1 MGNYTRKFE
10 QREMIHRFILSL
22 VLIGRASCYPGALCN
37 VTYSIPASC
46 QDVFSAL
53 TQQMLTWDNTTSCPG
68 KCDQRYFLDNQRGPP
83 LSPVT
88 LEGTNENCD
97 KCPCGQKCL
106 YVHKETSE
114 NFVRGSHITPVIRY
128 VDDIIFEK
136 LEEKNDYCKLLQHEK
151 SHGRSRIYWFRR
163 VQGRIKHRFMH
174 A

>member
-1 MGNYTRKFE
+1 MGNYSGKFE
-10 QREMIHRFILSL
+10 QREMIHRFILSI

-68 KCDQRYFLDNQRGPP
+68 KCDQ
-83 LSPVT
+83 S
-88 LEGTNENCD
+88 
-97 KCPCGQKCL
+97 PCGQKCL

-128 VDDIIFEK
+128 
-136 LEEKNDYCKLLQHEK
+136 
-151 SHGRSRIYWFRR
+151 
-163 VQGRIKHRFMH
+163 
-174 A
+174 